1 MANPIKIFKTLQK
14 HVADVNEIVA
24 GLYNEQIDADAAVA
38 KASGIIEK
46 PLKVIREL

>member
-24 GLYNEQIDADAAVA
+24 ALYNEQIDADAAVA

-46 PLKVIREL
+46 TLKVIREQ